1 MNKMTVTQLKWLR
14 LGLTLLFIILGFIAP
29 LFIVGDKINI
39 VSELNIKKVS
49 WVGILLLVS
58 IAYSFKKN
66 ILSYINSL
74 EYSWFKSFAIGVSK
88 VGFIIIILAIEAIIT
103 LVLKTASEQT
113 LKAFINT
120 LDTFRYCIRWW
131 CILSILA
138 HLGVRPFMDRCTH
151 YIAKEDRKNELREV
165 LKE

>member
-74 EYSWFKSFAIGVSK
+74 EYSWFKSFAIGVSLQRRRD
-88 VGFIIIILAIEAIIT
+88 I
-103 LVLKTASEQT
+103 S
-113 LKAFINT
+113 
-120 LDTFRYCIRWW
+120 R
-131 CILSILA
+131 
-138 HLGVRPFMDRCTH
+138 
-151 YIAKEDRKNELREV
+151 
-165 LKE
+165 